1 MNKVSVTGYVDQA
14 VIDSL
19 VLKQVEKA
27 IADELANSAVIK
39 KAVQVAVT
47 AAIPVIDKSVATAMD
62 KAVTK
67 LLSDHTFIAKLIGEA
82 LLKDS
87 SKLKGAFDAALR
99 AAGKRMALDS
109 EALGTLIETITEKY
123 AIEAAARAAVAA
135 AEGKGQ
141 FS

>member
-1 MNKVSVTGYVDQA
+1 MSKVPVTGFVDQA

-47 AAIPVIDKSVATAMD
+47 SALPVLDKSIATAMD
-62 KAVTK
+62 KATTQ
-67 LLSDHTFIAKLIGEA
+67 LLSDSTFIAKLIGEA
-82 LLKDS
+82 LIKDS
-87 SKLKGAFDAALR
+87 SKLKGAFDSALR

-109 EALGTLIETITEKY
+109 GTLEELIETITEKY
-123 AIEAAARAAVAA
+123 AIEAAVRAAEM
-135 AEGKGQ
+135 AEKGGGQ

>member
-1 MNKVSVTGYVDQA
+1 MSKVPVTGFVDQA
-14 VIDSL
+14 AIDSL

-47 AAIPVIDKSVATAMD
+47 SALPVLDKSIATAMD
-62 KAVTK
+62 KATTQ
-67 LLSDHTFIAKLIGEA
+67 LLSDSTFIAKLIGEA
-82 LLKDS
+82 LIKDS
-87 SKLKGAFDAALR
+87 SKLKGAFDSALR

-109 EALGTLIETITEKY
+109 GTLEELIETITEKY
-123 AIEAAARAAVAA
+123 AIEAAVRAAEM
-135 AEGKGQ
+135 AEKGGGQ